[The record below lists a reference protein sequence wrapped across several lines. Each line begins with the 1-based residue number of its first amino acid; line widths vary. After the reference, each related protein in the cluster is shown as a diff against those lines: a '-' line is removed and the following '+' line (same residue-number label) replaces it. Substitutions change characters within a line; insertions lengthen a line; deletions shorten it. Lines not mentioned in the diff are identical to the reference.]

1 MQPARP
7 YTPTDKA
14 AVERT
19 FGSINTLFCQHIHG
33 YVGSGV
39 AMRGKDPAAEAVFTV
54 AQLQELFDEWVV
66 AVWQNRPHESLTTVW
81 GENRPVSP
89 NEAYA
94 AMVARSG
101 YVPVPRSAADY
112 VELLPAEWRRIN
124 EEGVTFNNR
133 VYDTAELNPYRR
145 TDSGITAQ
153 NGRWELHHDPY
164 DITADLGPEPPRRR
178 VDHRDLGAP
187 GPGPATVQRSDLRA
201 CPGPQRRRRGAGPG
215 RLHRPPGRRDARP
228 GRSSDRSKADTR
240 MVAKENNTPPRPA
253 RPGLGDSAPTGDDPA
268 GRTTDHQGA
277 DRSEEPGAGSAPPTS
292 RRRHREP
299 RGRWLRCLRPDQ
311 RRLGIAVTPPP
322 VGPLTDLCR
331 VAGVRAPRDQPT
343 HAAARGAV
351 VRPGHRGTAVDVQDR
366 IGYHAELLALQ
377 TPDLHKIVSTG
388 RSLLLLNHRQHGAR
402 RGLLVSGAP
411 TTGKSTAIT
420 QLGRAVEL
428 AFRRTRPR
436 PDDGA
441 PVVYLTMPPQATP
454 KSLSIE
460 ILKFLG
466 APYLARAS
474 QIELTRQACHLL
486 ADLGTQLILVDE
498 IHNLNHHTRAG
509 ADASDHLKYLAENV
523 AATFV
528 YAGIDTARTGL
539 FNDVR
544 GRQLAGRFVP
554 IHTRPFGYATT
565 ADRDQWRQLVNG
577 FDSMLRLHHQKPG
590 DADPARALPLRPRP
604 PGRSPRCRW

>member
-1 MQPARP
+1 V
-7 YTPTDKA
+7 T
-14 AVERT
+14 
-19 FGSINTLFCQHIHG
+19 
-33 YVGSGV
+33 
-39 AMRGKDPAAEAVFTV
+39 
-54 AQLQELFDEWVV
+54 
-66 AVWQNRPHESLTTVW
+66 
-81 GENRPVSP
+81 
-89 NEAYA
+89 
-94 AMVARSG
+94 
-101 YVPVPRSAADY
+101 SAA
-112 VELLPAEWRRIN
+112 
-124 EEGVTFNNR
+124 
-133 VYDTAELNPYRR
+133 
-145 TDSGITAQ
+145 
-153 NGRWELHHDPY
+153 
-164 DITADLGPEPPRRR
+164 
-178 VDHRDLGAP
+178 
-187 GPGPATVQRSDLRA
+187 
-201 CPGPQRRRRGAGPG
+201 
-215 RLHRPPGRRDARP
+215 
-228 GRSSDRSKADTR
+228 
-240 MVAKENNTPPRPA
+240 
-253 RPGLGDSAPTGDDPA
+253 
-268 GRTTDHQGA
+268 
-277 DRSEEPGAGSAPPTS
+277 
-292 RRRHREP
+292 
-299 RGRWLRCLRPDQ
+299 
-311 RRLGIAVTPPP
+311 
-322 VGPLTDLCR
+322 VGPLTTLTGWRAFVHRTITVPALLPEERWSSLD
-331 VAGVRAPRDQPT
+331 AGDR
-343 HAAARGAV
+343 
-351 VRPGHRGTAVDVQDR
+351 AVDVEDR

-460 ILKFLG
+460 VLKFLG
-466 APYLARAS
+466 APYLARSS

-554 IHTRPFGYATT
+554 IHTHPFGYAAT
-565 ADRDQWRQLVNG
+565 ADRDRWAQLVDG
-577 FDSMLRLHHQKPG
+577 FDKMLRLHRHRPG
-590 DADPARALPLRPRP
+590 AVTRLSGHLYGRTAGSISSLSMVIRSAAITAILDGTEHITKTGLDAVPLDHAAATAGVVVRRGQVTKAPVTS
-604 PGRSPRCRW
+604 GVA

>member
-1 MQPARP
+1 
-7 YTPTDKA
+7 
-14 AVERT
+14 VHRT
-19 FGSINTLFCQHIHG
+19 I
-33 YVGSGV
+33 
-39 AMRGKDPAAEAVFTV
+39 
-54 AQLQELFDEWVV
+54 
-66 AVWQNRPHESLTTVW
+66 
-81 GENRPVSP
+81 SP
-89 NEAYA
+89 
-94 AMVARSG
+94 
-101 YVPVPRSAADY
+101 PQ
-112 VELLPAEWRRIN
+112 LLPAERWSSLDT
-124 EEGVTFNNR
+124 EER
-133 VYDTAELNPYRR
+133 
-145 TDSGITAQ
+145 
-153 NGRWELHHDPY
+153 
-164 DITADLGPEPPRRR
+164 
-178 VDHRDLGAP
+178 
-187 GPGPATVQRSDLRA
+187 
-201 CPGPQRRRRGAGPG
+201 
-215 RLHRPPGRRDARP
+215 
-228 GRSSDRSKADTR
+228 
-240 MVAKENNTPPRPA
+240 
-253 RPGLGDSAPTGDDPA
+253 
-268 GRTTDHQGA
+268 
-277 DRSEEPGAGSAPPTS
+277 
-292 RRRHREP
+292 
-299 RGRWLRCLRPDQ
+299 
-311 RRLGIAVTPPP
+311 
-322 VGPLTDLCR
+322 
-331 VAGVRAPRDQPT
+331 
-343 HAAARGAV
+343 
-351 VRPGHRGTAVDVQDR
+351 AVDVEER

-466 APYLARAS
+466 APFLARAS

-509 ADASDHLKYLAENV
+509 AEASDHLKYLAENV

-554 IHTRPFGYATT
+554 IHTQPFGYSTT
-565 ADRDQWRQLVNG
+565 DDRDRWAQLVNG
-577 FDSMLRLHHQKPG
+577 FDDMLRLREQKRG
-590 DADPARALPLRPRP
+590 ALTRLAGHLYGRAAGSISTLSMMIRSAAITAILDGTEHITKAALNAVPLDHAAATAGVVIRKRRIIKTAAAV
-604 PGRSPRCRW
+604 GGT